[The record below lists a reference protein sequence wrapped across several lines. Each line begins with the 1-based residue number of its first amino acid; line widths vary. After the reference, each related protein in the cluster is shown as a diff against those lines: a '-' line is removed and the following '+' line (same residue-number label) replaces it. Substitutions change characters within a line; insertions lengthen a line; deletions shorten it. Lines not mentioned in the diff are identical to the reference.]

1 MGPIF
6 EDKRK
11 SVLVVDDSGIVRTL
25 VKQIIAVD
33 TEFKVVGEAGDGY
46 AGIMA
51 AMRLRP
57 EIIVLDLE
65 MPKMDGFEMLGRL
78 KVFSTAKV
86 IVLSA
91 IDDVTSEA
99 AQSAK
104 RLGAF
109 DVIPKP
115 SGTISLDLKPKRGRQ
130 LLEVLHLAAGLPPP
144 DFQAMAIRM
153 RERGS
158 ADL

>member
-33 TEFKVVGEAGDGY
+33 NDFRVVGEAPDGY

-51 AMRLRP
+51 AMRLKP
-57 EIIVLDLE
+57 DIIVLDLE
-65 MPKMDGFEMLGRL
+65 MPKMDGFEMLNRL
-78 KVFSTAKV
+78 KVFSQAMV

-91 IDDVTSEA
+91 LDDVSAEA

-104 RLGAF
+104 RLGAY

-130 LLEVLHLAAGLPPP
+130 LLEVLHQAAGLPPP
-144 DFQAMAIRM
+144 DFHALAVRV
-153 RERGS
+153 RERG
-158 ADL
+158 ATDL